1 MVCSFQRVTYS
12 MPVAS
17 RTPSQKNLEPLF
29 RMASTG
35 DLDGLVK
42 AYLEQEDL
50 CRRDAR
56 GNNILHYAAMND
68 QRAMARGIVAITVS
82 EKLWTLKNKEG
93 RTPIEV
99 ATPRIK
105 KDLMLIS
112 RTHLKF
118 ADLHTALNNQLVE
131 ERMNNP
137 DENYKVLLSF
147 DGGGIKAILEAA
159 ILKAIEDELDEPLTN
174 RIHWLAGTSCG
185 GIISVCLGS
194 VEGSTHAQKSFTAF
208 LLILKLP
215 SNRAA
220 KGVTPIL
227 PVTRAIRFE
236 RMYKGL
242 SIEQCRR
249 IFLSARYQTFCGNT
263 HMFPKHNSRGIEDVL
278 RQALGS
284 KTTMGD
290 LKAQKVLV
298 TAAKIKSAPPQLVLF
313 RSYAPRVTA
322 REYEKY
328 GYMNPE
334 RILVWKAARAT
345 SAAPVFFESFH
356 GLADGAIFCNNPCI
370 TMITDFFRLQ
380 KLERHKSIQN
390 DDKIGCIITIGSGVE
405 PLLPLGGID
414 INLSSSPFAL
424 GKDFLNI
431 FGKGKNLITLFMYQC
446 TSSHAVS
453 VGQAREWAHSLGIP
467 YFRFSPR
474 LTRAYDLDST
484 ATDGIF
490 DFWFETEVYLK
501 TQAHQDIV
509 NLCRLLKTMPAAGI
523 QEYKEVD

>member
-1 MVCSFQRVTYS
+1 

-194 VEGSTHAQKSFTAF
+194 
-208 LLILKLP
+208 
-215 SNRAA
+215 
-220 KGVTPIL
+220 
-227 PVTRAIRFE
+227 
-236 RMYKGL
+236 GL